1 MIRRRSAPLI
11 ALTLIATA
19 LAGCTGVAPGD
30 DSPDEPAPQAI
41 DDGTATEAPDG
52 TDATTSPV
60 SGSYP
65 TCDEVKS
72 ALGPEVAELVEFPE
86 SENGERDGS
95 SGHELA
101 CTWMTPQ
108 TAQQSLDLN
117 NYGGISIGIMRD
129 PSYVEKDYDD
139 LGWTIDDPR
148 LATDDA
154 WALTAGGQYD
164 PGAQV
169 NITSVQVVRDG
180 TVVVITGGGVA
191 LQDVPE
197 LAALTQGW
205 AVGAGLSVLDLMR

>member
-41 DDGTATEAPDG
+41 DDGAATEAPDG
-52 TDATTSPV
+52 TDATTSPA

-72 ALGPEVAELVEFPE
+72 ALGPEVAELVEVPG

-148 LATDDA
+148 LAADDA

-164 PGAQV
+164 PAAQV

-197 LAALTQGW
+197 LAALTEGW

>member
-1 MIRRRSAPLI
+1 MIPRRPAALSVLI
-11 ALTLIATA
+11 LAATA
-19 LAGCTGVAPGD
+19 LVGCTGVDPGND
-30 DSPDEPAPQAI
+30 APDEPASQVV
-41 DDGTATEAPDG
+41 DSGTATEAPDG
-52 TDATTSPV
+52 TDATTVPA

-65 TCDEVKS
+65 TCDEVKA
-72 ALGPEVAELVEFPE
+72 ALGPEVAQLVVLPE

-108 TAQQSLDLN
+108 TAQQSFDIN
-117 NYGGISIGIMRD
+117 NYGGISLGIMRD

-148 LATDDA
+148 LAADDA

-164 PGAQV
+164 PAAQV

-180 TVVVITGGGVA
+180 TVVVIAGGGVA

-197 LAALTQGW
+197 LAALTEGW